1 MNRSL
6 LQLYGLKWN
15 PFSPEI
21 PTEALVISPRLD
33 HFGWRLE
40 HLVREG
46 GFALITGDPGTG
58 KSAAL
63 RLVAARLAAVRDVVV
78 GVIEHPQSGISD
90 FYRELGHLFGVS
102 LAPRNRWGGFKALR
116 DKWHTHIETTLLRPV
131 LIIDE
136 AQEMATAVL
145 SELRL
150 LASAHF
156 DSRALLTVV
165 LAGDGRLTERFHA
178 ADLQPLAS
186 RIRVRLPLDRAT
198 PAELA
203 DVLRQ
208 ACATAGNARL
218 MTPELV
224 TTLAEHAAG
233 NLRIL
238 HGLAADLLAAGA
250 QRELKQLDEKLYL
263 EVFAPPADKARGPA
277 VSARPGRPR

>member
-1 MNRSL
+1 MNRPL
-6 LQLYGLKWN
+6 RQLYGLKWT

-21 PTEALVISPRLD
+21 PTEALVVSPQLD

-40 HLVREG
+40 PLVREG
-46 GFALITGDPGTG
+46 GFALIIGDPGLG

-63 RLVAARLAAVRDVVV
+63 RLVAERLAALRDVVV
-78 GVIEHPQSGISD
+78 GVLEHPQSGVSD

-116 DKWHTHIETTLLRPV
+116 DKWHTHIDATLLRPV
-131 LIIDE
+131 LVIDE
-136 AQEMATAVL
+136 AQEMSTAVL

-165 LAGDGRLTERFHA
+165 LAGDGRLAERFHA
-178 ADLQPLAS
+178 DDLQPLAS
-186 RIRVRLPLDRAT
+186 RIRVRLRLERAA
-198 PAELA
+198 PQELA
-203 DVLRQ
+203 DVLRHV
-208 ACATAGNARL
+208 CATAGNARL
-218 MTPELV
+218 MTPELI

-250 QRELKQLDEKLYL
+250 QREAKQLDEKLSL
-263 EVFAPPADKARGPA
+263 EVFAPPPDKPRVPPA
-277 VSARPGRPR
+277 SARTGRPR

>member
-1 MNRSL
+1 MNTPL

-21 PTEALVISPRLD
+21 PTEALVVSPRLD

-40 HLVREG
+40 HLAREG

-63 RLVAARLAAVRDVVV
+63 RLVAERLAALRDVVV
-78 GVIEHPQSGISD
+78 GVIERPQSGVSD

-102 LAPRNRWGGFKALR
+102 LAPRNRWGGFQALR
-116 DKWHTHIETTLLRPV
+116 ATWHAHIEATLLRPV
-131 LIIDE
+131 LVIDE
-136 AQEMATAVL
+136 AQEMSAAVL

-150 LASAHF
+150 LVSAHF

-165 LAGDGRLTERFHA
+165 LAGDGRLVERLHA
-178 ADLQPLAS
+178 DDLLPLAG
-186 RIRVRLPLDRAT
+186 RIRVRLLLDRAS
-198 PAELA
+198 PQELA
-203 DVLRQ
+203 DVLRH
-208 ACATAGNARL
+208 ACATAGTPRL

-224 TTLAEHAAG
+224 ATLAEHAAG

-250 QRELKQLDEKLYL
+250 QREVTQLDEKLYL
-263 EVFAPPADKARGPA
+263 EVFAPPTDKPRVPPAPARA
-277 VSARPGRPR
+277 ARAR

>member
-6 LQLYGLKWN
+6 LPLYGLKWN

-21 PTEALVISPRLD
+21 PTEALVVSPRLE
-33 HFGWRLE
+33 HFGWRLD

-63 RLVAARLAAVRDVVV
+63 RLVTERLAAQRDVIV
-78 GVIEHPQSGISD
+78 GALEHPQSGVSD

-116 DKWHTHIETTLLRPV
+116 ETWHAHIEATLLRPV
-131 LIIDE
+131 LVIDE
-136 AQEMATAVL
+136 AQEMGPAVL
-145 SELRL
+145 AELRL
-150 LASAHF
+150 LVSAQF

-165 LAGDGRLTERFHA
+165 LAGDGRLAERLQTA
-178 ADLQPLAS
+178 ELQPLAS
-186 RIRVRLPLDRAT
+186 RIRVRLRLERAS
-198 PAELA
+198 PQELA
-203 DVLRQ
+203 EVLRH

-250 QRELKQLDEKLYL
+250 QRERKQLDEQLYL
-263 EVFAPPADKARGPA
+263 EVFAPPTDPPRGPA
-277 VSARPGRPR
+277 RPARAR

>member
-1 MNRSL
+1 MTTQL

-21 PTEALVISPRLD
+21 PTEALVVSPRLD

-40 HLVREG
+40 HLAREG
-46 GFALITGDPGTG
+46 GFALLTGDPGTG

-63 RLVAARLAAVRDVVV
+63 RLVAARLAALRDLVV
-78 GVIEHPQSGISD
+78 GVLEHPQSGVSD

-116 DKWHTHIETTLLRPV
+116 DKWHAHIEATLARPV
-131 LIIDE
+131 LVIDE
-136 AQEMATAVL
+136 AQEMSTAVL

-150 LASAHF
+150 LVSAHF
-156 DSRALLTVV
+156 DSHALLTVV
-165 LAGDGRLTERFHA
+165 LAGDGRLAERFHA
-178 ADLQPLAS
+178 DELQPLAS
-186 RIRVRLPLDRAT
+186 RIRVRLRLERAA
-198 PAELA
+198 PQELTE
-203 DVLRQ
+203 VLRHL
-208 ACATAGNARL
+208 CATAGNPRL

-250 QRELKQLDEKLYL
+250 QREVKQLDEHLYL
-263 EVFAPPADKARGPA
+263 EVFAPPTDKPRIPTTP
-277 VSARPGRPR
+277 ARPARPR

>member
-6 LQLYGLKWN
+6 LPLYGLKWN
-15 PFSPEI
+15 PFSPEV
-21 PTEALVISPRLD
+21 PTEALVVSPGLE

-46 GFALITGDPGTG
+46 GVALITGDPGTG

-63 RLVAARLAAVRDVVV
+63 RVVAARLAGLRDVVV
-78 GVIEHPQSGISD
+78 GVIEHPQSGVSD

-102 LAPRNRWGGFKALR
+102 LAPRNRWGSFKALR
-116 DKWHTHIETTLLRPV
+116 DKWHAHLDATLLRPV
-131 LIIDE
+131 LVIDE
-136 AQEMATAVL
+136 AQEMPTAVL
-145 SELRL
+145 AELRL

-165 LAGDGRLTERFHA
+165 LAGDGRLTARFHA
-178 ADLQPLAS
+178 DDLQPLAS
-186 RIRVRLPLDRAT
+186 RIRVRLLLERAS
-198 PAELA
+198 PPELA
-203 DVLRQ
+203 DVLRH

-224 TTLAEHAAG
+224 ATLAEHAAG
-233 NLRIL
+233 NLRIV

-250 QRELKQLDEKLYL
+250 QRDAKQLDEKLYL
-263 EVFAPPADKARGPA
+263 EVFAPPTDKPRGPTA
-277 VSARPGRPR
+277 PTRAGRPR

>member
-1 MNRSL
+1 MNRPL

-21 PTEALVISPRLD
+21 PTEALVISPRLE

-40 HLVREG
+40 QLVGEG
-46 GFALITGDPGTG
+46 GFALITGDPGIG
-58 KSAAL
+58 KSTAL
-63 RLVAARLAAVRDVVV
+63 RLVAARLAALRDVVV
-78 GVIEHPQSGISD
+78 GIIEHPQSGVSD

-102 LAPRNRWGGFKALR
+102 LAPRNRWGAFKALR
-116 DKWHTHIETTLLRPV
+116 DTWHAHIEATLVRPV

-136 AQEMATAVL
+136 AQEVSTAVL

-165 LAGDGRLTERFHA
+165 LAGDGRLTDRFHA
-178 ADLQPLAS
+178 DDLQPLAT
-186 RIRVRLPLDRAT
+186 RIRVRLLLERAS

-203 DVLRQ
+203 DVLRH
-208 ACATAGNARL
+208 ACVTAGNARL

-224 TTLAEHAAG
+224 ATLAEHAAG

-250 QRELKQLDEKLYL
+250 QREVKQLDEKLYL
-263 EVFAPPADKARGPA
+263 EVFTPPTAKPRGSA
-277 VSARPGRPR
+277 TSARTPRSR